1 MRLSL
6 RKSSLGFKRNSYVR
20 PLDASGVKVE
30 VRVRVRV
37 RVRVTVRMRHL
48 EFDFFGSGSGCKHG
62 NIIVDSRDGGLVLF
76 KRVVHLITVNN
87 Q

>member
-20 PLDASGVKVE
+20 PLDASGVRVA
-30 VRVRVRV
+30 VRVRVKV
-37 RVRVTVRMRHL
+37 RVRMRHL

-87 Q
+87 SQ